1 MPTEN
6 MFTTS
11 KDEDKKFEV
20 FPEAAMKSGP
30 IYKTAPKY
38 ETGAYRFHPITGQVL
53 NQRLQT
59 CRDLQQQNIINL
71 QPSMQSQLTE
81 AYGLSQ
87 CPDNPAAIISECG
100 DSVPCQYDYTTM
112 NAKVMGV
119 KIKEEWNVFTT
130 ERIDAT
136 RFYNSCGPIN
146 IEYPEYLT
154 KTSSMYSA
162 YMQGDVAR
170 FECVQSHWIKGV
182 HEYKCGI
189 VVDYNRPNEYRFE
202 WNKGEQPWCRS
213 REKENFF
220 IWLSAILGTIAIIM
234 AIIFIFLCCWCVKQ
248 SKREEKRGTVY
259 GNGNSRSTSFT
270 RKKFGTPSFESEPLQ
285 EKPRYTDIMGRESS
299 SYRTSPPPAKA
310 SYRLEEH
317 LPMPTHVSTPES
329 AVVRPGSNLQGFNT
343 SV

>member
-1 MPTEN
+1 
-6 MFTTS
+6 
-11 KDEDKKFEV
+11 
-20 FPEAAMKSGP
+20 
-30 IYKTAPKY
+30 
-38 ETGAYRFHPITGQVL
+38 
-53 NQRLQT
+53 
-59 CRDLQQQNIINL
+59 
-71 QPSMQSQLTE
+71 
-81 AYGLSQ
+81 
-87 CPDNPAAIISECG
+87 
-100 DSVPCQYDYTTM
+100 
-112 NAKVMGV
+112 MGV

-182 HEYKCGI
+182 NEYKCGI

-234 AIIFIFLCCWCVKQ
+234 
-248 SKREEKRGTVY
+248 
-259 GNGNSRSTSFT
+259 
-270 RKKFGTPSFESEPLQ
+270 
-285 EKPRYTDIMGRESS
+285 
-299 SYRTSPPPAKA
+299 
-310 SYRLEEH
+310 
-317 LPMPTHVSTPES
+317 
-329 AVVRPGSNLQGFNT
+329 
-343 SV
+343 

>member
-1 MPTEN
+1 MEQRQRYNLPRVSGLMRPFPDQSSASFMQTLTLNDVNSETYRQQIIQMYRVQGSGESGSDPSLIAQNQAGVPTEN

-20 FPEAAMKSGP
+20 FPEASMKSGP

-38 ETGAYRFHPITGQVL
+38 ESGVYRFHAITGQAL

-59 CRDLQQQNIINL
+59 CRDLQQQNIK
-71 QPSMQSQLTE
+71 
-81 AYGLSQ
+81 
-87 CPDNPAAIISECG
+87 CG
-100 DSVPCQYDYTTM
+100 DSVPCEYDYTTL
-112 NAKVMGV
+112 NA
-119 KIKEEWNVFTT
+119 
-130 ERIDAT
+130 
-136 RFYNSCGPIN
+136 
-146 IEYPEYLT
+146 
-154 KTSSMYSA
+154 KTSSMHSA

-213 REKENFF
+213 REKENFL

-234 AIIFIFLCCWCVKQ
+234 
-248 SKREEKRGTVY
+248 SYET
-259 GNGNSRSTSFT
+259 
-270 RKKFGTPSFESEPLQ
+270 EPLQ
-285 EKPRYTDIMGRESS
+285 EKPRYTDILPRESS
-299 SYRTSPPPAKA
+299 SRRTSPPPIKG
-310 SYRLEEH
+310 YRLDEH
-317 LPMPTHVSTPES
+317 LSMPSHASTPES
-329 AVVRPGSNLQGFNT
+329 AARPGSNLHGYNT